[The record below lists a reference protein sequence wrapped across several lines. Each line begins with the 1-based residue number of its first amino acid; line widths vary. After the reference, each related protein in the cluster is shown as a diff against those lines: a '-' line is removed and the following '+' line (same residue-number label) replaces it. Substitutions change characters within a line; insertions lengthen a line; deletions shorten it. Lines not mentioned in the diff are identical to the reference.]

1 MKVKNMNINQIID
14 RFYKIIELANNL
26 KFVTIDLKVVAVREL
41 QAYLNSIDYSTDVYN
56 NLDDSLALLRNR
68 GYIFDYKKIDKGFII
83 YPQDKIYVNEN
94 DLKIILQ

>member
-1 MKVKNMNINQIID
+1 MNINQIID

-26 KFVTIDLKVVAVREL
+26 KFVTIDLKVVAIREL
-41 QAYLNSIDYSTDVYN
+41 QVYLNSIDYSTDVYN

-83 YPQDKIYVNEN
+83 YPQDKIYANEN

>member
-83 YPQDKIYVNEN
+83 YPQDKIYANEN